1 MNPIRPTSPSSP
13 RPIDDAAVTSPPSAA
28 TADQSRQGPL
38 SARPSHLRTADTMPA
53 RSSTLPPADVAGTV
67 GMTLTEIRED
77 VQALGARPQLPPEEL
92 QTRALKLQARLDTLA
107 QQITLSE
114 YRDLANRL
122 RDVFAG
128 AQSPSERS
136 PQEVAL
142 ERLIRTPG
150 QPHLDLVP

>member
-1 MNPIRPTSPSSP
+1 
-13 RPIDDAAVTSPPSAA
+13 
-28 TADQSRQGPL
+28 
-38 SARPSHLRTADTMPA
+38 MPA